1 MPEKRD
7 DTHQLIDRELVL
19 FKRPTTAAW
28 YCRYKIDGKWITAT
42 TKELDLK
49 KAKKAANQ
57 ILVKAQVMKEQNL
70 PVLSK
75 RFSDVANIVIR
86 SMEERIAAGH
96 TVKSFQQYK
105 RIASDYLIP
114 YFGKMHINNIT
125 HKTIEDYG
133 SWRAQKM
140 GKVPMYST
148 VRKHNVVLN
157 MVFNEAV
164 VRNYISKLNVPYL
177 ETKGE
182 KSENYA
188 TFTVNETNIILA
200 KMPEWIANGREH
212 HKAQR
217 QVLYD
222 YTRVLIDTGAR
233 PGKELL
239 DLQWKNIEFEIQHET
254 YGVDYIE
261 DKDAKENARDYER
274 EYIELS
280 DGPYDEEGNP
290 IPNTTW
296 TPIITLF
303 VSGKEGSRHAVGYEK
318 TFRVLKEI
326 ADRRYKDLEGNKLKA
341 LITQSSDDKIFETID
356 GKRIPSALHM
366 FQNFLE
372 EYGLLYDKNTRKKR
386 VFYSFRSLFSTAV
399 MDYDDV
405 DMRDLAK
412 ALGNSPEMLMK
423 RYDRGTLK
431 QIKHKLKAPNARQQL
446 FKEVVVPDAHQS
458 NKKKLTATKKKL
470 LNESKE
476 TR

>member
-1 MPEKRD
+1 MAKSVHVRPESVFTFR
-7 DTHQLIDRELVL
+7 
-19 FKRPTTAAW
+19 
-28 YCRYKIDGKWITAT
+28 
-42 TKELDLK
+42 
-49 KAKKAANQ
+49 
-57 ILVKAQVMKEQNL
+57 QNRCSRS
-70 PVLSK
+70 PRKGVH
-75 RFSDVANIVIR
+75 VAP
-86 SMEERIAAGH
+86 E
-96 TVKSFQQYK
+96 
-105 RIASDYLIP
+105 
-114 YFGKMHINNIT
+114 
-125 HKTIEDYG
+125 
-133 SWRAQKM
+133 
-140 GKVPMYST
+140 
-148 VRKHNVVLN
+148 
-157 MVFNEAV
+157 
-164 VRNYISKLNVPYL
+164 
-177 ETKGE
+177 
-182 KSENYA
+182 YA
-188 TFTVNETNIILA
+188 TNIILA

-341 LITQSSDDKIFETID
+341 LITQSSDDKIFETKD

-470 LNESKE
+470 LNESKG